1 MRNTRSRR
9 PGCRGR
15 DKLCA
20 VPICLVSRLAG
31 GSPPRLLLGVLRHRG
46 GGGSQELRAESCPD
60 LAQPGIS
67 SRGSGASLV
76 IRPVSTGRTNG
87 WVAPL
92 PFTPVRF
99 PMRPPGRGSWPV
111 SPRHAE
117 SAGVFSVLCPE
128 RPRDGEVAGGGG
140 GAAWSQNAAC
150 GFPSRCALCRPDCAC
165 AWGEGA
171 EASPG
176 RRVQG
181 AGHEH
186 PGGR

>member
-128 RPRDGEVAGGGG
+128 RPRDGEVAGAAAGQPGVRTQLAGFRPVARSAGPTAPAHGGKGRRLPQDAECRGQDMSTPGGG
-140 GAAWSQNAAC
+140 
-150 GFPSRCALCRPDCAC
+150 
-165 AWGEGA
+165 
-171 EASPG
+171 
-176 RRVQG
+176 
-181 AGHEH
+181 
-186 PGGR
+186 